1 MKYVVIMAFAILLMV
16 SCTNNKK
23 HSSGA
28 FDEDTT
34 QVDTEQQVDT
44 PKTVTVKPADPSQVP
59 FRNHSGK

>member
-1 MKYVVIMAFAILLMV
+1 MKYAVIMAFAILLMV
-16 SCTNNKK
+16 SCTNKK